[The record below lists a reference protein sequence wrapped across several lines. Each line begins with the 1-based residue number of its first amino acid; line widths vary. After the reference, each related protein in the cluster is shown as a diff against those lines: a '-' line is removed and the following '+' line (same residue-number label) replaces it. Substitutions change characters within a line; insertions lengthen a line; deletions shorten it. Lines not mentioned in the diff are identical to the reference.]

1 MESLLVSKNV
11 NIGRRRTSLRL
22 EQEFWEALM
31 DICARESLTIHELCT
46 LVDQR
51 RRGSSRT
58 SAIRAFVI
66 TYFRAVAGGA
76 GRRKRKGRPRK
87 GEGGLAGGK
96 SATAPILV
104 VTAQFAGPERRL
116 SAQPPYEGAER
127 RLH

>member
-1 MESLLVSKNV
+1 MKSLLVSKNV

-22 EQEFWEALM
+22 EAEFWEALM
-31 DICARESLTIHELCT
+31 DICARESLTLHQLCT

-51 RRGSSRT
+51 RHGSSRT

-66 TYFRAVAGGA
+66 TYFRAVARGA
-76 GRRKRKGRPRK
+76 GIRKRKGRPRK
-87 GEGGLAGGK
+87 GTEGQSK
-96 SATAPILV
+96 VAPILV

-116 SAQPPYEGAER
+116 SAEPQYEGPER

>member
-31 DICARESLTIHELCT
+31 DICARESLTIHQLCT

-51 RRGSSRT
+51 RHGSSRT

-76 GRRKRKGRPRK
+76 GGRKRKGRPRK
-87 GEGGLAGGK
+87 GKGGSAGGK
-96 SATAPILV
+96 SAAAPILV
-104 VTAQFAGPERRL
+104 VTAEFAGPERRL
-116 SAQPPYEGAER
+116 SAEPLYEGPER

>member
-31 DICARESLTIHELCT
+31 DICARESLTLHELCT
-46 LVDQR
+46 LVDKR
-51 RRGSSRT
+51 RHGSSRT

-66 TYFRAVAGGA
+66 TYFRAVARGA
-76 GRRKRKGRPRK
+76 GRRRRKGRPRK
-87 GEGGLAGGK
+87 GKGGLAGGE
-96 SATAPILV
+96 SAAAILV

-116 SAQPPYEGAER
+116 FAETQYEGPER